1 MAPGS
6 ATLALKAA
14 AVASILAML
23 VLPSLGRCPSLG
35 PEPPVAAPAPG
46 PGQAMRCEDCGPHC
60 VSTCRASV
68 PPKCSKPCGAPSCD
82 ECRSAAFEKC
92 SRADCAGA
100 NCDDCD
106 GEATRSCYDSC
117 SNSSAC
123 ADCTRAASKQCSADC
138 NSRCAATCF

>member
-6 ATLALKAA
+6 ATLVLKAA
-14 AVASILAML
+14 AVASILAMM

-46 PGQAMRCEDCGPHC
+46 PGPAMRCDDCGPHC
-60 VSTCRASV
+60 ISTCRVSV

-92 SRADCAGA
+92 SRA
-100 NCDDCD
+100 DCD

-138 NSRCAATCF
+138 NSHCAATCF